1 MNVEFATETEITA
14 VAISKDNNFI
24 TNASY
29 NKSDNT
35 VSLWNHSID
44 SDTFQDNGYI
54 KINLEGKAPIDDK
67 IDLTTSKLIPSLNSR
82 FVILSYL
89 FKENDSSKVKA
100 VFIVLQ
106 WEDDYTDSENDPVD
120 KAITVLD
127 EPMAEAKIVNMDS
140 ENDPVD
146 KAKTV
151 LDEPMDE
158 AKIVFKVF
166 KNGKK
171 SEADILR
178 KVKNKI
184 EAEFS
189 KIEDGFINS
198 EFLADGVILAIKY
211 KTTIQFVSIASGP
224 WTLFKID
231 DYYLSNEYSS
241 NQDVFNIDESKVAL
255 AFNPLKHESYVLL
268 PWRGKKIVDM
278 VRINVKYGKCVF
290 NRISCISNISKIQS
304 IVGKKV
310 VMSSA
315 GDLLAFENGP
325 IVEKQ
330 TGLHITNIAEE
341 HVSSNKKD
349 FTFMNDDRHLFIV
362 YSDETSLKAILID
375 ACSGTELK
383 SVKTPPEP
391 ELANLKHIQLIND
404 YVITVTSNKNNAV
417 IKKWHWKEFFCNQLK
432 KMQLEEWQS
441 EKWQSEKWQVK
452 GILLPS
458 NFDFNNFDFD
468 NFVLKEKSDIN
479 IDDDDADC
487 FFLFWKDRKN
497 NNETRCLVWMHGEIK
512 NSGNNPTI
520 KIKFDVD
527 VDGILRLYDE
537 NKDEEFYTFLPLS
550 SAIKDKNLPA
560 EWVQSSC
567 NYLKKRNLN
576 NSLKEIIINSIRQ
589 YVDNNVF
596 NGTTA
601 IFDLIDSDASDV
613 DIIIMAILSYKK
625 YMPTGLYEKN
635 PLTKAIEKENIVLVG
650 KILEY
655 CLHVH
660 YFRNYEPGFMSMI
673 VDALPSLANKYPEML
688 LKLLEQCT
696 CLKVPSD
703 WEIGFQG
710 VYSTKIHK
718 IRDLNRYTK
727 QPASLTAENLY
738 IDPYSATYCH
748 VPLYNLCHQRDDPLY
763 RLCQRDTR
771 DTLPH
776 FPHSPSFIPVL
787 KFYFSILLYLS
798 LPLLSILKKLKR
810 SHSYDNLSPFAKLT
824 FLRSSEVFQS
834 TIFKTIVLRRIMTT
848 TTVKSNPASSRKLMI
863 SSISF
868 GVIWAL
874 FFIPRLLTNFFIF
887 KFIKYKT
894 KKAKKLFTTLIEL
907 AAFILPLTTGC
918 LELSNKTVPPELRS
932 LSILFLWI
940 LIFLQLRFT
949 EKIGMFA
956 AVFTNLFEQIMPL
969 LIFLF
974 FILFAYAHSLMVL
987 LSETSPDNGVN
998 TFTGFYQSIKNTWL
1012 ILLNDYS
1019 SLEPWTKNYLLDI
1032 LMITFSLSTAIILF
1046 NVLIALVSNA
1056 YEETL
1061 KNAHTIWV
1069 IELAEIIAEIELNPL
1084 ISYYLPTLRA
1094 EVPWTIIY
1102 KASTEDVEKWATKH
1116 EEMKKKYQNIND
1128 RWTTKFDKDEMVKIK

>member
-14 VAISKDNNFI
+14 VAISKDDNFI

-35 VSLWNHSID
+35 VSLWNHSIE
-44 SDTFQDNGYI
+44 SDTFHDNGYI
-54 KINLEGKAPIDDK
+54 KINLEEKAPLNDK
-67 IDLTTSKLIPSLNSR
+67 IDLTISKLIPSSNSR

-106 WEDDYTDSENDPVD
+106 WEND
-120 KAITVLD
+120 ITVVT
-127 EPMAEAKIVNMDS
+127 INS

-158 AKIVFKVF
+158 AKILFKVF

-171 SEADILR
+171 SEADILG

-189 KIEDGFINS
+189 KIEDGFINA

-224 WTLFKID
+224 WTLFNID
-231 DYYLSNEYSS
+231 DFCLGNKYSR
-241 NQDVFNIDESKVAL
+241 NQDVFNIDESEVAL

-278 VRINVKYGKCVF
+278 VRINVLISYKKSTIEF
-290 NRISCISNISKIQS
+290 HRISCISNISKIQS
-304 IVGKKV
+304 IVDKKV
-310 VMSSA
+310 VMSSTS
-315 GDLLAFENGP
+315 DLLAFENGP
-325 IVEKQ
+325 IVEKR
-330 TGLHITNIAEE
+330 TGLHIANIAEE

-391 ELANLKHIQLIND
+391 ELANLKHIQLING

-441 EKWQSEKWQVK
+441 EKWQVK

-479 IDDDDADC
+479 IDDDADC
-487 FFLFWKDRKN
+487 FFLFWKERKN
-497 NNETRCLVWMHGEIK
+497 NSETRCLVWMHGEIE

-576 NSLKEIIINSIRQ
+576 NSLKEIIINTIRQ

-601 IFDLIDSDASDV
+601 IFDLIDSDASDDV
-613 DIIIMAILSYKK
+613 DIIIMSILSYKK

-673 VDALPSLANKYPEML
+673 VDALPSLADKYPEML

-710 VYSTKIHK
+710 GYSTKNHK

-727 QPASLTAENLY
+727 QPASLTAKNLY

-748 VPLYNLCHQRDDPLY
+748 IPLYNLCHR
-763 RLCQRDTR
+763 R
-771 DTLPH
+771 DTLLHHSPPLKSKFDFPFFSHFLH
-776 FPHSPSFIPVL
+776 FPLS
-787 KFYFSILLYLS
+787 KF
-798 LPLLSILKKLKR
+798 KKFKR
-810 SHSYDNLSPFAKLT
+810 IYSYDNLSPFAKLT
-824 FLRSSEVFQS
+824 CLQSSEVFQS
-834 TIFKTIVLRRIMTT
+834 TLFETIVTHRIMNAYYYLIFYLFYYIFYFCLFLAATIT
-848 TTVKSNPASSRKLMI
+848 PKSNPASRRKMMFW
-863 SSISF
+863 SISF
-868 GVIWAL
+868 GLSWAVI
-874 FFIPRLLTNFFIF
+874 FILRLLANFFIF
-887 KFIKYKT
+887 KFTKYKT
-894 KKAKKLFTTLIEL
+894 KKAKKFFTTSIEL
-907 AAFILPLTTGC
+907 AALILPLTTAY
-918 LELSNKTVPPELRS
+918 LEYKNKTAPPEFRS

-940 LIFLQLRFT
+940 FIFLQLRFT
-949 EKIGMFA
+949 KKIGMFIA
-956 AVFTNLFEQIMPL
+956 GKNFSKTYLLKRSTNFTDDLTILPFKVFTNLFEQIMPL

-987 LSETSPDNGVN
+987 LSEVSPDNGVN
-998 TFTGFYQSIKNTWL
+998 TFTSFYQSIKNTWL

-1046 NVLIALVSNA
+1046 NVLSM
-1056 YEETL
+1056 
-1061 KNAHTIWV
+1061 H
-1069 IELAEIIAEIELNPL
+1069 
-1084 ISYYLPTLRA
+1084 
-1094 EVPWTIIY
+1094 
-1102 KASTEDVEKWATKH
+1102 
-1116 EEMKKKYQNIND
+1116 
-1128 RWTTKFDKDEMVKIK
+1128 

>member
-44 SDTFQDNGYI
+44 SDTFQDN
-54 KINLEGKAPIDDK
+54 
-67 IDLTTSKLIPSLNSR
+67 
-82 FVILSYL
+82 
-89 FKENDSSKVKA
+89 ENDSSKVKA

-151 LDEPMDE
+151 
-158 AKIVFKVF
+158 
-166 KNGKK
+166 
-171 SEADILR
+171 SRYLR

-452 GILLPS
+452 GILLP
-458 NFDFNNFDFD
+458 
-468 NFVLKEKSDIN
+468 KKSDIN

-727 QPASLTAENLY
+727 QPASLN
-738 IDPYSATYCH
+738 S
-748 VPLYNLCHQRDDPLY
+748 
-763 RLCQRDTR
+763 
-771 DTLPH
+771 
-776 FPHSPSFIPVL
+776 
-787 KFYFSILLYLS
+787 
-798 LPLLSILKKLKR
+798 
-810 SHSYDNLSPFAKLT
+810 
-824 FLRSSEVFQS
+824 
-834 TIFKTIVLRRIMTT
+834 
-848 TTVKSNPASSRKLMI
+848 
-863 SSISF
+863 
-868 GVIWAL
+868 
-874 FFIPRLLTNFFIF
+874 
-887 KFIKYKT
+887 
-894 KKAKKLFTTLIEL
+894 
-907 AAFILPLTTGC
+907 
-918 LELSNKTVPPELRS
+918 
-932 LSILFLWI
+932 
-940 LIFLQLRFT
+940 
-949 EKIGMFA
+949 
-956 AVFTNLFEQIMPL
+956 
-969 LIFLF
+969 
-974 FILFAYAHSLMVL
+974 
-987 LSETSPDNGVN
+987 
-998 TFTGFYQSIKNTWL
+998 
-1012 ILLNDYS
+1012 
-1019 SLEPWTKNYLLDI
+1019 
-1032 LMITFSLSTAIILF
+1032 
-1046 NVLIALVSNA
+1046 
-1056 YEETL
+1056 
-1061 KNAHTIWV
+1061 
-1069 IELAEIIAEIELNPL
+1069 
-1084 ISYYLPTLRA
+1084 
-1094 EVPWTIIY
+1094 
-1102 KASTEDVEKWATKH
+1102 
-1116 EEMKKKYQNIND
+1116 
-1128 RWTTKFDKDEMVKIK
+1128 

>member
-35 VSLWNHSID
+35 VTLWNHSIY
-44 SDTFQDNGYI
+44 SDTFHDKGSI
-54 KINLEGKAPIDDK
+54 KINLEEKAPLNDK
-67 IDLTTSKLIPSLNSR
+67 IDLTISKLIPSSNSR

-89 FKENDSSKVKA
+89 FKENDSRKVKA
-100 VFIVLQ
+100 MFIVLQ
-106 WEDDYTDSENDPVD
+106 WENDNTVVNINSENDPV
-120 KAITVLD
+120 
-127 EPMAEAKIVNMDS
+127 
-140 ENDPVD
+140 VD

-151 LDEPMDE
+151 LDEPMDD

-184 EAEFS
+184 EVEFS
-189 KIEDGFINS
+189 KIEDGFINA

-211 KTTIQFVSIASGP
+211 KTTIQFASIASEP
-224 WTLFKID
+224 WTLFNIKS
-231 DYYLSNEYSS
+231 YLR
-241 NQDVFNIDESKVAL
+241 NQHNQE
-255 AFNPLKHESYVLL
+255 
-268 PWRGKKIVDM
+268 IVDM
-278 VRINVKYGKCVF
+278 VRINVNSYEKCIIEF

-310 VMSSA
+310 VMSST

-330 TGLHITNIAEE
+330 TGLHIANIAEE

-349 FTFMNDDRHLFIV
+349 FLFMNDDRHLFIV

-404 YVITVTSNKNNAV
+404 DVITVTSNKNNAV
-417 IKKWHWKEFFCNQLK
+417 IKKRHWKEFFRNQPK
-432 KMQLEEWQS
+432 KIQLEEWQL
-441 EKWQSEKWQVK
+441 EKWQVK
-452 GILLPS
+452 GILLPR
-458 NFDFNNFDFD
+458 NFDFDNFDFD
-468 NFVLKEKSDIN
+468 NFVLKERSDIN
-479 IDDDDADC
+479 IDDDADC

-497 NNETRCLVWMHGEIK
+497 NSETRCLVWMLSEIE
-512 NSGNNPTI
+512 NSGNNPTV

-527 VDGILRLYDE
+527 VDGTLRLYDE
-537 NKDEEFYTFLPLS
+537 NKAEEFYTFLPLS
-550 SAIKDKNLPA
+550 STINDKNLPA

-601 IFDLIDSDASDV
+601 ICDLIDSDASDV
-613 DIIIMAILSYKK
+613 DNIIMAILGYKK
-625 YMPTGLYEKN
+625 YMPTGLYKKN

-660 YFRNYEPGFMSMI
+660 YFRNYEPGFMSVV
-673 VDALPSLANKYPEML
+673 VDALPSLTDKYPEML

-696 CLKVPSD
+696 YLKVPSD

-710 VYSTKIHK
+710 VYSTKNHK
-718 IRDLNRYTK
+718 SRELNRLTE
-727 QPASLTAENLY
+727 QPAT
-738 IDPYSATYCH
+738 
-748 VPLYNLCHQRDDPLY
+748 
-763 RLCQRDTR
+763 
-771 DTLPH
+771 
-776 FPHSPSFIPVL
+776 
-787 KFYFSILLYLS
+787 
-798 LPLLSILKKLKR
+798 
-810 SHSYDNLSPFAKLT
+810 
-824 FLRSSEVFQS
+824 
-834 TIFKTIVLRRIMTT
+834 
-848 TTVKSNPASSRKLMI
+848 
-863 SSISF
+863 
-868 GVIWAL
+868 
-874 FFIPRLLTNFFIF
+874 
-887 KFIKYKT
+887 
-894 KKAKKLFTTLIEL
+894 KKLFTTLIEL
-907 AAFILPLTTGC
+907 AAFILPVTTGC
-918 LELSNKTVPPELRS
+918 LELSNKTASPELRS
-932 LSILFLWI
+932 LSILSLWI
-940 LIFLQLRFT
+940 MIFLQLRFI

-974 FILFAYAHSLMVL
+974 FILFAYANSLMVL

-1084 ISYYLPTLRA
+1084 ISHYFPTLRA

-1102 KASTEDVEKWATKH
+1102 RASTEDVEK
-1116 EEMKKKYQNIND
+1116 
-1128 RWTTKFDKDEMVKIK
+1128 